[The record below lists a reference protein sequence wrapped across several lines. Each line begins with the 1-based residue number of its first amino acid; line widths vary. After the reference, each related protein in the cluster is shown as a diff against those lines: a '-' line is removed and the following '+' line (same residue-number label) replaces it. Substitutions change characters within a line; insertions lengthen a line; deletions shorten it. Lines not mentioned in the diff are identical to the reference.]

1 MSINMKDVTFHLDEA
16 LGHEQRETIRDELLS
31 HDGIIAAASQD
42 KTPHL
47 LIVEYDQDKVDP
59 VNILEMFK
67 QSNIHAERL
76 G

>member
-1 MSINMKDVTFHLDEA
+1 MSINMKDVTFHLDET

-47 LIVEYDQDKVDP
+47 LIVEYDQDKVAP